1 MILIVLIAWLTTF
14 LINIVPF
21 FMPPTWMLLAF
32 FRIRFDIPTWLLA
45 PGGALCATAGRSVL
59 ALLARRFGARFLP
72 AKEQANVR
80 HLGMFLKRQ
89 RWSYA
94 GILFYAFGP
103 IPSPHLFIAA
113 GLVGLDLRL
122 VAAAFCTGRL
132 VSYTTLV
139 AGTGAAAD
147 RLGPLFLRQFGSGFA
162 LIGPLSAALMILVLV
177 KIDWRA
183 VLSRWTADPARPPGE
198 ASGELRP

>member
-14 LINIVPF
+14 LINIIPF
-21 FMPPTWMLLAF
+21 FMPPTWTLLAF
-32 FRIRFDIPTWLLA
+32 FRVRFDLPTWLLA
-45 PGGALCATAGRSVL
+45 PGGAVCATAGRCVL
-59 ALLARRFGARFLP
+59 ALLTRRFGARFLP

-122 VAAAFCTGRL
+122 VAGAFFTGRL
-132 VSYTTLV
+132 VSYSALV

-147 RLGPLFLRQFGSGFA
+147 RLGPLFSRQFGGAFA
-162 LIGPLSAALMILVLV
+162 LIGPLTAAGMVLALV
-177 KIDWRA
+177 KIDWRS
-183 VLSRWTADPARPPGE
+183 VLQRWMNGHDRPARETQP
-198 ASGELRP
+198 

>member
-1 MILIVLIAWLTTF
+1 MMLIMLIAWLTTF
-14 LINIVPF
+14 LINIIPF
-21 FMPPTWMLLAF
+21 FMPPTWTLLAF
-32 FRIRFDIPTWLLA
+32 FRVRFDLPLWLLA
-45 PGGALCATAGRSVL
+45 PGGALCATAGRCVL
-59 ALLARRFGARFLP
+59 ALLSRRFGARFLP
-72 AKEQANVR
+72 AKEQANVQ

-122 VAAAFCTGRL
+122 VAAAFCTGRF

-139 AGTGAAAD
+139 AGANAAAD
-147 RLGPLFLRQFGSGFA
+147 HLSPLFVQQFGSGIA
-162 LIGPLSAALMILVLV
+162 LVGPLTAALMVIALV
-177 KIDWRA
+177 KINWQS
-183 VLSRWTADPARPPGE
+183 VLRRWMDDHNLPARDVSGE
-198 ASGELRP
+198 AGP

>member
-1 MILIVLIAWLTTF
+1 MLLIVWMITF

-21 FMPPTWMLLAF
+21 FMPPTWALLAF
-32 FRIRFDIPTWLLA
+32 FHVRFDLPIWLLA
-45 PGGALCATAGRSVL
+45 PGGALCATAGRCVL
-59 ALLARRFGARFLP
+59 ALLTRRFGARFLP

-80 HLGMFLKRQ
+80 HLGLFLQRQ

-147 RLGPLFLRQFGSGFA
+147 RLGPLFGRQFGGAFA
-162 LIGPLSAALMILVLV
+162 LIGPLTAAGMVLILV
-177 KIDWRA
+177 KIDWQSI
-183 VLSRWTADPARPPGE
+183 LNRWTSGHDRPARE
-198 ASGELRP
+198 ARP